1 MKWLKDV
8 VIDLIVTVL
17 IAVAVFGGFAWALW
31 VVWIYTPLMLVLK
44 ALAFFSV
51 SLQTL
56 TRKKSVAPPV
66 WFFHLLYGTNVA
78 LLAYGRLWV
87 LAGLWIAIWVFSA
100 GASMRRPAAR
110 TGKA

>member
-8 VIDLIVTVL
+8 VIDLIVTML
-17 IAVAVFGGFAWALW
+17 IAVAVFGGFSWALW
-31 VVWIYTPLMLVLK
+31 IVWIYTPLMLVLK

-51 SLQTL
+51 NLQTL
-56 TRKKSVAPPV
+56 TRKQGPAPPA
-66 WFFHLLYGTNVA
+66 WFFHLLYGVNEA

-100 GASMRRPAAR
+100 GAGLRRPKVSP
-110 TGKA
+110 GKR